1 MEYNALEEQRKGG
14 EDVELKKVLAQ
25 LKTENGLTTQ
35 ALAELSGVPRG
46 TLNKLLNGET
56 KDPRITTLQMLAEA
70 LNCPVEVLSMPERT
84 EDAVDRVRELGQQY
98 RNGEDFLRPARKRV
112 PILGEIAAGE
122 PIYAEEE
129 YGEYADC
136 GCGIQCDFALRVH
149 GDSMIGARIMDGDIV
164 FLRAQDDVDDG
175 QIAAVVVD
183 QTATLKR
190 VYHIRGGIQ
199 LLSENPRYAP
209 MIFTMKDCDSIRILG
224 LAVAFQSRL

>member
-1 MEYNALEEQRKGG
+1 
-14 EDVELKKVLAQ
+14 
-25 LKTENGLTTQ
+25 
-35 ALAELSGVPRG
+35 
-46 TLNKLLNGET
+46 
-56 KDPRITTLQMLAEA
+56 
-70 LNCPVEVLSMPERT
+70 
-84 EDAVDRVRELGQQY
+84 
-98 RNGEDFLRPARKRV
+98 
-112 PILGEIAAGE
+112 
-122 PIYAEEE
+122 
-129 YGEYADC
+129 
-136 GCGIQCDFALRVH
+136 
-149 GDSMIGARIMDGDIV
+149 MIGARIMDGDIV